1 MLVIFRKVF
10 QGFSKLQ
17 LRFLRFYVAGTNLL
31 FISTPMRS
39 SKYEKLLCTPRSN
52 MGIIVINLFFVISVN
67 HIYCVQG

>member
-17 LRFLRFYVAGTNLL
+17 LRFLRFYVAGTNL
-31 FISTPMRS
+31 FPTRS